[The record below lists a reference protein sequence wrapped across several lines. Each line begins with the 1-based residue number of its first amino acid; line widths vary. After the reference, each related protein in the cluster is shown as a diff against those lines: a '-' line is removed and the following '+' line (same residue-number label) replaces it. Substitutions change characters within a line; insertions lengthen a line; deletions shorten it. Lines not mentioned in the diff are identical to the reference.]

1 MFKITTTQP
10 KPYFAEIPYAVW
22 GDVNYESIGDC
33 EFPTDSKWTLLRIY
47 NRETDQIILIE
58 DVNNELIIQ
67 ATDSQIA
74 VQTALFLIERC
85 DAKFLEGSLNQTEV
99 GSWTYLKAKK
109 NTERVRALFS
119 NKDLKLF
126 DSKLFW
132 ESWKWAGASTTDLTW
147 SGRMIMNSIN
157 DHDPRGV
164 SLCIDWLEDSPYYK
178 AQKKALI
185 YALKFLTGLTFETA
199 QEWTDW
205 YHGSLGAEPGIKLYP
220 IPDFEDWKRDIEE
233 KMCL

>member
-1 MFKITTTQP
+1 MFKITIEQP

-33 EFPTDSKWTLLRIY
+33 EFPTDSKWTFLRIY

-67 ATDSQIA
+67 STDNQIA
-74 VQTALFLIERC
+74 VQTTHFLIERC
-85 DAKFLEGSLNQTEV
+85 DAKLLEGSLNQTEV
-99 GSWTYLKAKK
+99 GLWTYL
-109 NTERVRALFS
+109 
-119 NKDLKLF
+119 
-126 DSKLFW
+126 
-132 ESWKWAGASTTDLTW
+132 
-147 SGRMIMNSIN
+147 
-157 DHDPRGV
+157 
-164 SLCIDWLEDSPYYK
+164 K

-220 IPDFEDWKRDIEE
+220 IPDFEDWKREIEE
-233 KMCL
+233 KVYL